1 MRDFSGSTVMH
12 SFGGWVALAGAIV
25 VGPRLGRYPPG
36 SRPATVPGHNMG
48 YVFLGGMILWLGW
61 FGFNPGST
69 MAVDPEAIARIAVTT
84 NLAACAGTLYSWAR
98 HGKPD
103 FSLTVNG
110 CLAGLVSITAIKKA
124 MGLRV
129 SEADEIAGLDVAEMR
144 AEAYPESP
152 PEVGPVLSG

>member
-1 MRDFSGSTVMH
+1 
-12 SFGGWVALAGAIV
+12 LARLVRLQPGLDD
-25 VGPRLGRYPPG
+25 GRRPR
-36 SRPATVPGHNMG
+36 GHR
-48 YVFLGGMILWLGW
+48 
-61 FGFNPGST
+61 
-69 MAVDPEAIARIAVTT
+69 ADAVTT

-129 SEADEIAGLDVAEMR
+129 SEADEIAGLDVAEMG